1 MARVSVL
8 RHSRESGNPVIS
20 RLAKPVN
27 LRRGADSRAL
37 LQECRQTHR
46 FASACLAAQR
56 FTSPTRKYGFAFSSA
71 SMMNS
76 WPVLA
81 GS

>member
-1 MARVSVL
+1 MARVSVF

-20 RLAKPVN
+20 RLVRPVN
-27 LRRGADSRAL
+27 LRRGPDSRAL
-37 LQECRQTHR
+37 RQQCGQTLR
-46 FASACLAAQR
+46 FVSTCLAAQR